1 MRGADHTTNGIRMG
15 IDGWLYIAV
24 GDFGFVKATAAD
36 GRQMTRRGGGVLR
49 IRPDGSEMEVH
60 SWGLRNIVDVSVD
73 PFMNLFTR
81 DNTNDGGGWDI
92 RLSHLHQS
100 GHYGYPSLYLN
111 FPDEIMPPLAD
122 YGGGSGCGS
131 MFVHDLRW
139 PKQYGN
145 TLYTCDWGRSVV
157 YLHNLPQA
165 QATFKTHQE
174 VFLKV
179 PRPTDMDVDGS
190 GRMYV
195 SSWKNG
201 KFNFSGPNVGFVA
214 QVTPRGFVPRP
225 FPVLSEETDEQLVG
239 HLASPSAVYRMH
251 SQLELLRR
259 GAGDGGRT
267 PSQGPLPHRRER
279 YNHLH

>member
-1 MRGADHTTNGIRMG
+1 MLRLRDTDGDGAADQINQFAKMDHPRGLFFDNHKLWVLHPPFLSVFHDEDHDGTADRQEVLIKGITTNQLHMRGADHTTNGIRMG

-122 YGGGSGCGS
+122 YGGG
-131 MFVHDLRW
+131 MI
-139 PKQYGN
+139 
-145 TLYTCDWGRSVV
+145 
-157 YLHNLPQA
+157 
-165 QATFKTHQE
+165 
-174 VFLKV
+174 
-179 PRPTDMDVDGS
+179 
-190 GRMYV
+190 
-195 SSWKNG
+195 SSG
-201 KFNFSGPNVGFVA
+201 KF
-214 QVTPRGFVPRP
+214 R
-225 FPVLSEETDEQLVG
+225 
-239 HLASPSAVYRMH
+239 YR
-251 SQLELLRR
+251 
-259 GAGDGGRT
+259 DG
-267 PSQGPLPHRRER
+267 
-279 YNHLH
+279 